1 MSHPLYNPYDSGNQS
16 STQGPYGLS
25 SVQAERDPQRA
36 TNVLGPGSSFCSSA
50 TSSATPANHGGKIPS
65 LLNYRPE
72 QGPARMN
79 IGDIQRSVNSHIS
92 RAREE
97 GTSIGQSTRFNHTHR
112 DEIHSSG
119 AGTTSYQMSSA
130 SVGHRHSD
138 VGSRSSSLD
147 WLPCYERSTADASS
161 NFFSSPAS
169 CRRTTSG
176 GSTFNASSERQRDG
190 QSVPELGDYDY
201 RVPDKPA
208 APTETTHPMY
218 TSESASSILLNFGLE
233 REDLEYLVQYPED
246 QLTPAKLPFILRQIR
261 IQKTSR
267 AMTAV
272 ESKPYPEPQPFRGVS
287 GRDHSSGGSSAVL
300 QPSKVIDY
308 GHTSKYVGGAADEV
322 GRNSGRSANSG
333 GSGSM
338 LLVNTNNSSHSEE
351 PPQKKGSSVA
361 NSSYNSVQ
369 SSLAPPC
376 IDPAKRLKTQ
386 PNQTPPTIVSS
397 SMPSKDRDRT
407 VYTPETCKPLPLK
420 ERETDS
426 KLASMTQPSCTL
438 FRGVYPNRPGLVVIG
453 NSDGSGTKNQS
464 ATQGKG
470 SVVAEQK
477 QVQQRQQNLMQQ
489 KQVQQNP
496 MQQRQQNQMQQNPMQ
511 QRHQNQMQQ
520 NPMQQKQVQQNP
532 MQQNPMQQNPM
543 QQNLMEQIQIQQIR
557 MQQIQMQQN
566 QMHQMQQSQMRPM
579 HQMPQSQMQQSDRQ
593 PQKQPDRL
601 TIIPHPIIKPPPQP
615 LLSPMN
621 FLQSQTPSSSQ
632 GPANRP
638 VSKGL
643 PASAMMYD
651 YAAAS
656 PKVFPHTCSLCF
668 KECSQMKDWISHQN
682 TSLHLE
688 SCRVLRT
695 QYPEWNGDIAL
706 KPRDAGKDGKS
717 SSSASPQTSQQRHKK
732 NSHGSHSRSRSPR
745 RHYSSEGRGEKRSR
759 SRSPR
764 SSRYIHSSQSRSRS
778 PRYDRHRSRSRSQ
791 ERRGRRGERSPPKR
805 SDMRR
810 SPPRRTNVKKSL
822 PLRTDVKRSPPRRS
836 DARRSPQK
844 RSRERRSS
852 SERSPQQRNSS
863 TERLAQKFLQ
873 NTDVQ
878 SLSKQT
884 DLEAVVKTLLAKIT
898 KMNSSSSSS
907 TSSTKGGNNSTST
920 PSAGRKGNSSA
931 ASSSSSSS
939 VAKKKMTS
947 STKANLQKS
956 DVSVSTKT
964 QSGTSTSSPSTQV
977 RLEGVL
983 SSVAH
988 SEMVTAME
996 QYGKVESVVM
1006 HRQKLQAVVS
1016 FEKEEDAEKLRSLKR
1031 IKMRGFPVTVI
1042 KEGDTEPKKI
1052 PLKKPSVSSVSTSQ
1066 TSKSTKPTTSRKV
1079 PSTSQKTSLTRPKKP
1094 LSSASG
1100 NKGTTT
1106 GKCQK
1111 TAVKDSSSVTEAKV
1125 LVSKPGTVS
1134 SEPIVKTA
1142 TSEMQQEKTVEV
1154 SKSKKETVAEPT
1166 NVSDSVPEVKVP
1178 VETASASQEP
1188 ETPVDNMAAAEDPT
1202 KEKVEEK
1209 AEKPQT
1215 VTSES
1220 TLSENCAESKE
1231 LDSKVQPS
1239 VVVLEEAVKAEMG
1252 NVTELKHEPEPVRI
1266 DAVANDAKEAEP
1278 MELVET
1284 GVDVAEPMEVES
1296 CAEGKEEKLTNVEA
1310 VLEKSSESQLPACK
1324 DETGPPTVPPPNT
1337 EADPKPADTSSQK
1350 SQPDMKTETAAEASS
1365 LVPEPESAA
1374 PDSAAPESTELS
1386 AASGLGTTMEASQPP
1401 SSTEEV
1407 EKSTM
1412 GKDPAS
1418 AVKNQMDPKSAEEA
1432 TVVDKVS
1439 AEPTAGAVIKLQ
1451 PAAPNEPVT
1460 GEDVAAEPTS
1470 TAAGD
1475 VAVEEDDEEVGTE
1488 IVPDSTVGPQTNED
1502 VEKVVEKEEVSTTTM
1517 DAPADGNSVPADS
1530 NTSAVASKET
1540 STDLPRITQD
1550 VFRAIKAA
1558 VRRHRLTQE
1567 MQTQSEEN
1575 ESSSNSNISSLSVKD
1590 EATHQEKGQDDL
1602 HTSGSFT
1609 FDEPNFNTRDFVTVD
1624 EIADDVE
1631 EMSPDPRSSS
1641 SSKQSSTAIQ
1651 ETQSSDTSSAP
1662 KQTSTR
1668 SLKDSK
1674 SSASSS
1680 SKSTKDFM
1688 KRSSSAMS
1696 TSVSPK
1702 TMDSSKPS
1710 KSPASSSPSFLS
1722 LETSPSACHKAQQS
1736 KSKSSSCDVR
1746 PSSAAREMVKMLS
1759 AAVSVERLPGSQR
1772 EAAKESA
1779 VAKTDHKVSAEGIAA
1794 KTVESETKIEK
1805 SSEMHPPAQGQRSG
1819 LSQDQNLETDLKD
1832 TSLKDLEKEKKKE
1845 EEEEDDCE
1853 TYEILDSFD
1862 HQTNEYIDD
1871 WDQVGSSDTKPPE
1884 PENGQS
1890 LQEEN
1895 FQVLDS
1901 VNDDDEAR
1909 SERSCEKELD
1919 TSFQVVDSGT
1929 EDKRATP
1936 EEESYLVADG
1946 RSTAKQLSQEGIQV
1960 GNTSD
1965 DKPAI
1970 EDSTI
1975 KHNED
1980 SVQVLDTG
1988 VKQAARDEE
1997 DAKRTQNEEGEVL
2010 AVMTSAESCKPSK
2023 QVEKPDDQIPKDED
2037 QPLKVC
2043 DNKDS
2048 EVTEETFQILDSTDD
2063 QTAMDHDGQN
2073 IEALTDQMSKEEEE
2087 DANKVVDSVEDQPTT
2102 TQSDNK
2108 EKKTAKPDATSR
2120 RDDRSSKRSGLRTR
2134 ASRSEEK
2141 VKSPEKQDRMVKKSE
2156 TPRDTTAKR
2165 PQKDQDAEEEKVY
2178 EIVDSIEEELG
2189 QDAAATERT
2198 DRRRSGRGKKEDKM
2212 TLNLTEA
2219 SEKEDEEASYE
2230 ILDSVEDETEEPVV
2244 MTRSTRGRRE
2254 RTTKKDQTRKEDT
2267 PTRRRRT
2274 PARESQ
2280 EKTTKTEKN
2289 ASPKESSPTQ
2299 KSDIPAREEIDE
2311 DATYE
2316 ILDSVEDE
2324 VLKDDPPTT
2333 GGKGKRGRPK
2343 KAVKSTRKDIV
2354 TLKGDKDA
2362 SEKEADEE
2370 KVSYQILDA
2379 VEDEMVDDGPP
2390 PEELKSGRKKKTSKN
2405 DEKQRE
2411 ASLRGLSKNE
2421 EEEPVYQIVDS
2432 VEDDQVQ
2439 EEMTTEVSEGGTKET
2454 SKTKDETRPKEEEAA
2469 VTETPTFRIIV
2480 EASENVVTK
2489 DLDHDPSAGPE
2500 NRERSSKASIKKEG
2514 ASTTKSQSDPTTPEV
2529 EKNQKPSGESDAT
2542 APMSSLVNLDEVSDE
2557 EEDYPEDI
2565 AEEEELR
2572 ERKAAAKEK
2581 ELTRERRSRSS
2592 SGGHRGKTMER
2603 GREKEEEVDTK
2614 ELVTLDE
2621 VGADEPGEEMALN
2634 GSDVE
2639 ITAEEMQGLVTLD
2652 EIVEE
2657 DEEEEGKGGQGVI
2670 EPRPPS
2676 KDDESLDSLN
2686 PENLLTLDEAGED
2699 EEEKVDEAEKTT
2711 SAKRKYDDDTEEN
2724 VNFVT
2729 VDEVGEVEEEEED
2742 KAPRTRGRAKKR
2754 TRKTPVRK
2762 STRGRKVGAEDE
2774 REKQESGSEAPPPT
2788 SLDASEVEGANLPD
2802 IAAVSAVQ
2810 ELQPES
2816 LGGGEEEEDGG
2827 SSADVKV
2834 VSKRKNEIVGPEAK
2848 RSRSQS
2854 PSVPADFKLPPFRAN
2869 QPLGQE
2875 FVVPKSGYFCNV
2887 CRVFYLNESRA
2898 KDVHCSS
2905 QTHYNNLQAHYQKL
2919 QQKLSRSSTPNSQG
2933 FISD

>member
-1 MSHPLYNPYDSGNQS
+1 
-16 STQGPYGLS
+16 
-25 SVQAERDPQRA
+25 
-36 TNVLGPGSSFCSSA
+36 
-50 TSSATPANHGGKIPS
+50 
-65 LLNYRPE
+65 
-72 QGPARMN
+72 
-79 IGDIQRSVNSHIS
+79 
-92 RAREE
+92 
-97 GTSIGQSTRFNHTHR
+97 
-112 DEIHSSG
+112 
-119 AGTTSYQMSSA
+119 
-130 SVGHRHSD
+130 
-138 VGSRSSSLD
+138 
-147 WLPCYERSTADASS
+147 
-161 NFFSSPAS
+161 
-169 CRRTTSG
+169 
-176 GSTFNASSERQRDG
+176 
-190 QSVPELGDYDY
+190 
-201 RVPDKPA
+201 
-208 APTETTHPMY
+208 
-218 TSESASSILLNFGLE
+218 
-233 REDLEYLVQYPED
+233 
-246 QLTPAKLPFILRQIR
+246 
-261 IQKTSR
+261 
-267 AMTAV
+267 
-272 ESKPYPEPQPFRGVS
+272 
-287 GRDHSSGGSSAVL
+287 
-300 QPSKVIDY
+300 
-308 GHTSKYVGGAADEV
+308 
-322 GRNSGRSANSG
+322 
-333 GSGSM
+333 
-338 LLVNTNNSSHSEE
+338 
-351 PPQKKGSSVA
+351 
-361 NSSYNSVQ
+361 
-369 SSLAPPC
+369 
-376 IDPAKRLKTQ
+376 
-386 PNQTPPTIVSS
+386 
-397 SMPSKDRDRT
+397 
-407 VYTPETCKPLPLK
+407 
-420 ERETDS
+420 
-426 KLASMTQPSCTL
+426 
-438 FRGVYPNRPGLVVIG
+438 
-453 NSDGSGTKNQS
+453 
-464 ATQGKG
+464 
-470 SVVAEQK
+470 
-477 QVQQRQQNLMQQ
+477 MQQ
-489 KQVQQNP
+489 KQV
-496 MQQRQQNQMQQNPMQ
+496 
-511 QRHQNQMQQ
+511 
-520 NPMQQKQVQQNP
+520 
-532 MQQNPMQQNPM
+532 QQNPM
-543 QQNLMEQIQIQQIR
+543 QQNLMEQIQIQQIQ

-695 QYPEWNGDIAL
+695 QYPDWNGDIAL

-764 SSRYIHSSQSRSRS
+764 SSRYIHSSRSRSRS

-907 TSSTKGGNNSTST
+907 TPSTKGGNNSTST

-956 DVSVSTKT
+956 DASVSTKT
-964 QSGTSTSSPSTQV
+964 QVSGTSTSSPSTQV

-1111 TAVKDSSSVTEAKV
+1111 TAVKGSSSVTKAKV

-1134 SEPIVKTA
+1134 SAPIVKTA

-1154 SKSKKETVAEPT
+1154 SKSKKETVAGPT
-1166 NVSDSVPEVKVP
+1166 KVSDSVPEVKVP

-1252 NVTELKHEPEPVRI
+1252 NVIELKHEPEPVRI

-1350 SQPDMKTETAAEASS
+1350 PQPDMKTETAAEASS
-1365 LVPEPESAA
+1365 LVPEPESAE
-1374 PDSAAPESTELS
+1374 PESTELS

-1412 GKDPAS
+1412 GKEDPAS

-1451 PAAPNEPVT
+1451 PAAPSEPAT

-1590 EATHQEKGQDDL
+1590 EATHQEK
-1602 HTSGSFT
+1602 
-1609 FDEPNFNTRDFVTVD
+1609 
-1624 EIADDVE
+1624 
-1631 EMSPDPRSSS
+1631 
-1641 SSKQSSTAIQ
+1641 
-1651 ETQSSDTSSAP
+1651 
-1662 KQTSTR
+1662 
-1668 SLKDSK
+1668 
-1674 SSASSS
+1674 
-1680 SKSTKDFM
+1680 
-1688 KRSSSAMS
+1688 
-1696 TSVSPK
+1696 
-1702 TMDSSKPS
+1702 
-1710 KSPASSSPSFLS
+1710 
-1722 LETSPSACHKAQQS
+1722 
-1736 KSKSSSCDVR
+1736 
-1746 PSSAAREMVKMLS
+1746 
-1759 AAVSVERLPGSQR
+1759 
-1772 EAAKESA
+1772 
-1779 VAKTDHKVSAEGIAA
+1779 
-1794 KTVESETKIEK
+1794 
-1805 SSEMHPPAQGQRSG
+1805 
-1819 LSQDQNLETDLKD
+1819 
-1832 TSLKDLEKEKKKE
+1832 
-1845 EEEEDDCE
+1845 
-1853 TYEILDSFD
+1853 
-1862 HQTNEYIDD
+1862 
-1871 WDQVGSSDTKPPE
+1871 
-1884 PENGQS
+1884 
-1890 LQEEN
+1890 
-1895 FQVLDS
+1895 
-1901 VNDDDEAR
+1901 
-1909 SERSCEKELD
+1909 
-1919 TSFQVVDSGT
+1919 
-1929 EDKRATP
+1929 
-1936 EEESYLVADG
+1936 
-1946 RSTAKQLSQEGIQV
+1946 
-1960 GNTSD
+1960 
-1965 DKPAI
+1965 
-1970 EDSTI
+1970 
-1975 KHNED
+1975 
-1980 SVQVLDTG
+1980 
-1988 VKQAARDEE
+1988 
-1997 DAKRTQNEEGEVL
+1997 
-2010 AVMTSAESCKPSK
+2010 
-2023 QVEKPDDQIPKDED
+2023 
-2037 QPLKVC
+2037 
-2043 DNKDS
+2043 
-2048 EVTEETFQILDSTDD
+2048 
-2063 QTAMDHDGQN
+2063 
-2073 IEALTDQMSKEEEE
+2073 
-2087 DANKVVDSVEDQPTT
+2087 
-2102 TQSDNK
+2102 
-2108 EKKTAKPDATSR
+2108 
-2120 RDDRSSKRSGLRTR
+2120 
-2134 ASRSEEK
+2134 
-2141 VKSPEKQDRMVKKSE
+2141 
-2156 TPRDTTAKR
+2156 
-2165 PQKDQDAEEEKVY
+2165 
-2178 EIVDSIEEELG
+2178 
-2189 QDAAATERT
+2189 
-2198 DRRRSGRGKKEDKM
+2198 
-2212 TLNLTEA
+2212 
-2219 SEKEDEEASYE
+2219 
-2230 ILDSVEDETEEPVV
+2230 
-2244 MTRSTRGRRE
+2244 
-2254 RTTKKDQTRKEDT
+2254 
-2267 PTRRRRT
+2267 
-2274 PARESQ
+2274 
-2280 EKTTKTEKN
+2280 
-2289 ASPKESSPTQ
+2289 
-2299 KSDIPAREEIDE
+2299 
-2311 DATYE
+2311 
-2316 ILDSVEDE
+2316 
-2324 VLKDDPPTT
+2324 
-2333 GGKGKRGRPK
+2333 
-2343 KAVKSTRKDIV
+2343 
-2354 TLKGDKDA
+2354 
-2362 SEKEADEE
+2362 
-2370 KVSYQILDA
+2370 
-2379 VEDEMVDDGPP
+2379 
-2390 PEELKSGRKKKTSKN
+2390 
-2405 DEKQRE
+2405 
-2411 ASLRGLSKNE
+2411 
-2421 EEEPVYQIVDS
+2421 
-2432 VEDDQVQ
+2432 
-2439 EEMTTEVSEGGTKET
+2439 
-2454 SKTKDETRPKEEEAA
+2454 
-2469 VTETPTFRIIV
+2469 
-2480 EASENVVTK
+2480 
-2489 DLDHDPSAGPE
+2489 
-2500 NRERSSKASIKKEG
+2500 
-2514 ASTTKSQSDPTTPEV
+2514 
-2529 EKNQKPSGESDAT
+2529 
-2542 APMSSLVNLDEVSDE
+2542 
-2557 EEDYPEDI
+2557 
-2565 AEEEELR
+2565 
-2572 ERKAAAKEK
+2572 
-2581 ELTRERRSRSS
+2581 
-2592 SGGHRGKTMER
+2592 
-2603 GREKEEEVDTK
+2603 
-2614 ELVTLDE
+2614 
-2621 VGADEPGEEMALN
+2621 
-2634 GSDVE
+2634 
-2639 ITAEEMQGLVTLD
+2639 
-2652 EIVEE
+2652 
-2657 DEEEEGKGGQGVI
+2657 
-2670 EPRPPS
+2670 
-2676 KDDESLDSLN
+2676 
-2686 PENLLTLDEAGED
+2686 NLLTLDEAGED

-2816 LGGGEEEEDGG
+2816 LGGGEEEDGG